1 MLFADGDGSSLDFFK
16 KVEITDHIFEAW
28 RVYTLKVNII
38 STRVNMG
45 LTLLLL
51 WIVFL

>member
-1 MLFADGDGSSLDFFK
+1 MLLADGHGSSLDFFK
-16 KVEITDHIFEAW
+16 KKVEITDHIVEA
-28 RVYTLKVNII
+28 RRLYTLKVNII

-45 LTLLLL
+45 LTLLL

>member
-1 MLFADGDGSSLDFFK
+1 MLFADGKGSSLDFFFQ
-16 KVEITDHIFEAW
+16 KVEITDHIVEAR

-38 STRVNMG
+38 STRANMG

-51 WIVFL
+51 